1 VQEARYFTTAY
12 LEHFKEFMDHILL
25 KNEND
30 VDQEI
35 IAIPIYLID
44 YFKIIY

>member
-1 VQEARYFTTAY
+1 
-12 LEHFKEFMDHILL
+12 MDHILL
-25 KNEND
+25 KNREND

-44 YFKIIY
+44 YFQIIYY